1 MQMKLKHNKH
11 QKQHKTKQATQT
23 QQAPANA
30 TTNQPKQSTSGSS
43 VNVNSHLQQIAQ
55 HEMVEIFMP
64 STLLL
69 VQQVNINS
77 YNLLGIQ

>member
-11 QKQHKTKQATQT
+11 QNNTQTKQATQT

-43 VNVNSHLQQIAQ
+43 V
-55 HEMVEIFMP
+55 M
-64 STLLL
+64 
-69 VQQVNINS
+69 
-77 YNLLGIQ
+77 